1 MKYKTVIKVFNYVD
15 VWFLYIALIY
25 GVSKVYQFMFA
36 VESVWQT
43 SWDNLQ
49 VQLGKGEAAET
60 RLMNF

>member
-25 GVSKVYQFMFA
+25 GVSKVYQFMFD

-49 VQLGKGEAAET
+49 VQLGKG
-60 RLMNF
+60 